1 MKYIGILFLLWG
13 VGYAGAM
20 IFTVKGLPALPCF
33 GFFALGA
40 LFLGLALVK
49 GKRNH

>member
-1 MKYIGILFLLWG
+1 MKYIGALFLLWG

-20 IFTVKGLPALPCF
+20 IFTVKGLPAPPCF

-40 LFLGLALVK
+40 LFLGLGLLK
-49 GKRNH
+49 DKKR